1 MFLAI
6 WWAWMS
12 FTWFASSVPPI
23 AERAGTTTWHP
34 HHIGERYGLFTIILL
49 LLISRPKT
57 AAL

>member
-1 MFLAI
+1 
-6 WWAWMS
+6 MS